1 MVNKHDRYVV
11 EIANLIK
18 SIDVD
23 EWFEKLKECYFYDK
37 QESLFDCFIY
47 MINNQVNLN
56 FNTKKQLSRD
66 FVEFML
72 ATLPKNK
79 KDKKRR
85 RFRIIP

>member
-66 FVEFML
+66 FVEFVL
-72 ATLPKNK
+72 ATLPRNK

-85 RFRIIP
+85 VFRIIP

>member
-18 SIDVD
+18 SINVD

-85 RFRIIP
+85 CFRIIP